1 MRPRTKSERHPE
13 EGFAAFAPIEALQIM
28 LILITGLIASMT
40 LWVAII
46 AGLYGVIAG
55 SDPALSTAEAAFQAS
70 AITAFG
76 LGGLVWS
83 YRFARRPASPKS

>member
-1 MRPRTKSERHPE
+1 MRPRTKSKRNSE

-28 LILITGLIASMT
+28 LILITGLITCMT

-55 SDPALSTAEAAFQAS
+55 SDPALATAETAFQTGAV
-70 AITAFG
+70 TAFG
-76 LGGLVWS
+76 LGGLIWS